1 MEENLK
7 KKTANLLSG
16 YLEERRKDGRLA
28 KHIERLAAM
37 SRGKSKPQ
45 HSKLMKQVMKGKNI
59 ESTKRL
65 WQDENYAKNWA
76 QKCGLKPNKL
86 EKSFMIF
93 LGEEAPNEWRY
104 VGDGSVWIAGKNPD
118 FIHKVERR
126 VIELFGSYWHKKE
139 EEKERVSHFEKYG
152 FECIIVWDK
161 QFKDWKQSLGYVF

>member
-1 MEENLK
+1 
-7 KKTANLLSG
+7 
-16 YLEERRKDGRLA
+16 
-28 KHIERLAAM
+28 
-37 SRGKSKPQ
+37 
-45 HSKLMKQVMKGKNI
+45 
-59 ESTKRL
+59 
-65 WQDENYAKNWA
+65 
-76 QKCGLKPNKL
+76 
-86 EKSFMIF
+86 MIF